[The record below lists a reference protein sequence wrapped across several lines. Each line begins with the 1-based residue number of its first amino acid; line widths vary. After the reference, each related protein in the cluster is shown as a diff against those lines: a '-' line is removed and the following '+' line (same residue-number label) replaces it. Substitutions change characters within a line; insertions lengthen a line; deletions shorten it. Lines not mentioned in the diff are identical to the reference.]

1 MSDVSPSLCPLLP
14 AEKKWEDRI
23 RDRERWGL
31 RGPGGVTDEQKETR
45 YRGAEG
51 GVRGQRADQGAWI
64 D

>member
-1 MSDVSPSLCPLLP
+1 MYLHPYVPSLP
-14 AEKKWEDRI
+14 AEKKWEHRI

-45 YRGAEG
+45 YCRAERW
-51 GVRGQRADQGAWI
+51 VRGQCAEQGAWT